1 MQQNSERRSNMSRT
15 KATRASLIQAA
26 RTLFIEKGYAE
37 TGTPE
42 IVKTAKVT
50 RGALYHHF
58 NDKADLFRAV
68 VHQEAEAVSRQ
79 IEKNS
84 VDPKSALDALVR
96 GMDAYFEAM
105 AKPERIRILL
115 LDGPAV
121 LGPDE
126 MQQIDKHAGGEE
138 LRQGLAYALDQHP
151 AQPLPL
157 EALSILISA
166 AFDRAALA
174 IAKGQPE
181 EDYKT
186 AMTLILSSLIKSSKG
201 ET

>member
-1 MQQNSERRSNMSRT
+1 MQQNSERRSNKSRT
-15 KATRASLIQAA
+15 EATRASLIQAA
-26 RTLFIEKGYAE
+26 RALFIEKGYAE

-58 NDKADLFRAV
+58 NDKADLLRAV
-68 VHQEAEAVSRQ
+68 VRQEAEAVSRQ
-79 IEKNS
+79 IEKGS
-84 VDPKSALDALVR
+84 ADPKCALDALVR
-96 GMDAYFEAM
+96 GMDAYFKAM
-105 AKPERIRILL
+105 AKPGRIRILL

-121 LGPDE
+121 LGSDE
-126 MQQIDKHAGGEE
+126 MQQIDKEAGGEE

-174 IAKGQPE
+174 IAEGQPE
-181 EDYKT
+181 KDYKT
-186 AMTLILSSLIKSSKG
+186 AMTLILSSLIKN
-201 ET
+201 